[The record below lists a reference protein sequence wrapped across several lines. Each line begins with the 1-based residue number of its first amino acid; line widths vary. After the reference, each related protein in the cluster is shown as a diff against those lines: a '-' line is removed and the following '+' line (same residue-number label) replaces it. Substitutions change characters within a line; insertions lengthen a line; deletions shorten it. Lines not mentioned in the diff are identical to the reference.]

1 MNTFKNE
8 GITYQIFFIR
18 KLKYINMKKLMP
30 IIFAGMIGGVI
41 TLGGFFLINPQMSVN
56 QPAQNLAQLVSQ
68 RLNVKPDQIAVPF
81 DFTNAAALAM
91 PVVVHISAAE
101 SQLKAKQRQ
110 QQQQQDDPF
119 SFFFGNDPFLNSP
132 YGGFQPLQGTGS
144 GVIISSDGYI
154 VTNNHVIEYA
164 DEVEVTLFDNKT
176 YKAKIIGT
184 DKGTDLAVL
193 KIEAE
198 NLPVLEYAN
207 SDGAKVGEWV
217 LAVGNPFDLT
227 STVTAGII
235 SAKGRDINIIQ
246 GSSTI
251 ESFIQTDAAVNPGN
265 SGGALVD
272 AEGKLLGINTA
283 IMSRTGAYQGYS
295 FAIPISM
302 VSKITKDII
311 EYGSFQRAYLGLD
324 ISQVDNELAEE
335 MNLNIS
341 QGVLVEN
348 TVDGGAAQYAGI
360 LPKDIIVKVDNK
372 TINTVPELQEVIGSS
387 KVGED
392 LDIVVYRNGNLKTIP
407 VRLKAYN

>member
-1 MNTFKNE
+1 
-8 GITYQIFFIR
+8 
-18 KLKYINMKKLMP
+18 MKKIMP
-30 IIFAGMIGGVI
+30 LIFAGMIGGII
-41 TLGGFFLINPQMSVN
+41 TLGGFFLISPQVSPN
-56 QPAQNLAQLVSQ
+56 TASQNLAQLVNQ
-68 RLNVKPDQIAVPF
+68 KLNVQAGQLAVPF
-81 DFTNAAALAM
+81 DFTKAATAAM

-101 SQLKAKQRQ
+101 SQIKAKQRQ
-110 QQQQQDDPF
+110 QQQQLDDPF
-119 SFFFGNDPFLNSP
+119 SFFFGNDPFQNSP
-132 YGGFQPLQGTGS
+132 YGLQPLKGTGS

-164 DEVEVTLFDNKT
+164 DEVEVTLFNNKK
-176 YKAKIIGT
+176 YKATVIGT

-198 NLPVLEYAN
+198 DLPVLEFAN
-207 SDGAKVGEWV
+207 SERAKVGEWV

-311 EYGSFQRAYLGLD
+311 EYGSFQRAFLGID
-324 ISQVDNELAEE
+324 ISEVDNELVEE

-348 TVDGGAAQYAGI
+348 LVDGGAAQYAGI
-360 LPKDIIVKVDNK
+360 LPKDVIVKVNNK
-372 TINTVPELQEVIGSS
+372 TINTVPELQEIIGSS
-387 KVGED
+387 KVGDNLE
-392 LDIVVYRNGNLKTIP
+392 VTVYRNGNLKTIP